1 MEFSITKEQL
11 LQPLTVVS
19 SVVERRQTLPILS
32 NVHLKIDGNRL
43 TLTATDLELEMSAS
57 GTIESSSGNLEI
69 TIPARKLLDICK
81 AAPSG
86 CLIKISIIENK
97 VRLQTGRAKFALVS
111 MDAREYPNIEI
122 SGEVTQVQ
130 ISNIELKKLLG
141 LTHFA
146 MAQQDVRYYL
156 NGLFLDITEDTLTVV
171 GTEGHR
177 LAMARSTITINGL
190 SRNLIVPRK
199 AIIEMMRL
207 LNDSEN
213 TAILTLANDH
223 FTFENEAVIFKSKV
237 IDGNFPDYQRVIPTG
252 VTNKVCCSRAELK
265 EVLSRVAIL
274 ANEKYKAVRFKM
286 GNGLLGIMAN
296 NQENEE
302 AEEDLEV
309 DYQGDNLEIGFNA
322 SYFLDVLSALS
333 TDQVEIHFGDSSSSC
348 LILEPDNAD
357 VQYVIMPMRL

>member
-1 MEFSITKEQL
+1 MEFTITKERL

-32 NVHLKIDGNRL
+32 NVHLKISGKKL

-57 GTIESSSGNLEI
+57 GDIESTTGDLEI

-81 AAPSG
+81 AAPNG
-86 CLIKISIIENK
+86 CAINFEIFENK
-97 VRLQTGRAKFALVS
+97 VRLKTGRAKFSLVS
-111 MDAREYPNIEI
+111 MDPREYPNIAI
-122 SGEVTQVQ
+122 SGSVTRVE
-130 ISNIELKKLLG
+130 IKNCELKKLLG

-156 NGLFLDITEDTLTVV
+156 NGLFLGIDNDTITVV

-177 LAMARSTITINGL
+177 LAMARSSINMNG
-190 SRNLIVPRK
+190 SPTSLIVPRK
-199 AIIEMMRL
+199 AVMEMIRL
-207 LNDSEN
+207 LDDSDN
-213 TAILTLANDH
+213 IATLTLANDH
-223 FTFENEAVIFKSKV
+223 FTFENETVVFKSKV
-237 IDGNFPDYQRVIPTG
+237 IDGNFPDYERVIPTG
-252 VTNKVCCSRAELK
+252 VNNKVCCSRLELK

-274 ANEKYKAVRFKM
+274 ANEKYRAVRFKM

-309 DYQGDNLEIGFNA
+309 TYEGDSLEIGFNA
-322 SYFLDVLSALS
+322 SYFLDVLSAL
-333 TDQVEIHFGDSSSSC
+333 TTENVEIHFGDSSSSC
-348 LILEPDNAD
+348 LILEPDNKN